1 MKLSE
6 AMDAVQAG
14 ERATCDALP
23 SGAVIVLSDDD
34 LPPRVRVSFEATGGS
49 FDFAVKPE
57 YQAADWHLVEGWAL

>member
-1 MKLSE
+1 MNLDN
-6 AMDAVQAG
+6 AIAAVQAG
-14 ERATCDALP
+14 ARARCEALP

-57 YQAADWHLVEGWAL
+57 YQAADWRLVEGWAL